1 MSLDDIRGAIVARL
15 AGIQG
20 IGIVH
25 PFQCHAVAQSDFR
38 RFYETDGK
46 VLGWFVH
53 RVSTAEREDTN
64 TWNKVTHRWR
74 IEGVMSLDDEAESE
88 VAFDRLIEAVRDAFR
103 HDETLG
109 GVVETTMSD
118 GRAGPQLDDS
128 GPAMFAGVLCH
139 HARLTLSTV
148 VGAPTGTEVIA
159 DFATGSLT
167 WDRTPADGAT
177 DAEDTINP
185 ETEQ

>member
-1 MSLDDIRGAIVARL
+1 MEQGHAPLARRRGDEPGRRDRVGDRL
-15 AGIQG
+15 
-20 IGIVH
+20 
-25 PFQCHAVAQSDFR
+25 
-38 RFYETDGK
+38 
-46 VLGWFVH
+46 
-53 RVSTAEREDTN
+53 
-64 TWNKVTHRWR
+64 
-74 IEGVMSLDDEAESE
+74 
-88 VAFDRLIEAVRDAFR
+88 DRLIEAVRVAFR